1 MAEIQEIAIGGSV
14 ANGVLQIASG
24 VALDTTLRAV
34 TDQAGNASPLFL
46 STTQVNIGGGTS
58 LGRLVV
64 RGDGTDPIAR
74 FESSTGVA
82 ALRISNDGRFVN
94 FGSTAFAAIS
104 AADTSGGASIGGF
117 GLRFFTNYSNQTNAI
132 GFNFCTVNGL
142 ISPTSGTSVTVGITE
157 SFGAAAG
164 SANFRPLNIAYTINN
179 SGAQTGTATGIFLN
193 ATETALNGMTHNL
206 MELQV
211 GGNSRFSVSNSG
223 VGIFN
228 SSVITNGNFISNGG
242 DITSSSTGF
251 LKIGTRSKIASSTDG
266 VFTFLNNAGTDFN
279 RLQFGG
285 TSNLFPSIKRNGA
298 GIDFKLADDSG
309 FCGVNTGVL
318 SIQNTVASAV
328 GIASTH
334 KVTIVIG
341 GVTYF
346 LLASNV

>member
-64 RGDGTDPIAR
+64 RGDGTNPIAR
-74 FESSTGVA
+74 FEDSGGEAKFTVAGTTGAGSLTISSQG
-82 ALRISNDGRFVN
+82 N
-94 FGSTAFAAIS
+94 FQFTSKFQSAPQYAIDLTNGGLSLS
-104 AADTSGGASIGGF
+104 ATSGNQGIVNLSGFTFLAS
-117 GLRFFTNYSNQTNAI
+117 
-132 GFNFCTVNGL
+132 
-142 ISPTSGTSVTVGITE
+142 
-157 SFGAAAG
+157 AG

-179 SGAQTGTATGIFLN
+179 SGAQTGTATGIFVN
-193 ATETALNGMTHNL
+193 ATETNLNGMTHDL
-206 MELQV
+206 MDLQV

-242 DITSSSTGF
+242 DITSSTTGF